1 MQIFAQRDGVV
12 LKPTPI
18 VLFPFSLFRCRAAPM
33 CYNTAKI
40 LASRALAIVTPNSTV
55 N

>member
-18 VLFPFSLFRCRAAPM
+18 VLFPFSPFRCRAAPM
-33 CYNTAKI
+33 CYCTADFGFARTRNCDRI
-40 LASRALAIVTPNSTV
+40 RPLIN
-55 N
+55 

>member
-18 VLFPFSLFRCRAAPM
+18 VLFPFSSFRCRAAPTY
-33 CYNTAKI
+33 YNAADFSFARTRNCDRI
-40 LASRALAIVTPNSTV
+40 QPLIN
-55 N
+55 